1 VADDGSGA
9 TGSGGPEVAALQGA
23 LAAEHAA
30 IWGYGTVGA
39 ALPEPARGPVTD
51 ADAAHRDVRDRL
63 TALISSRG
71 ADPAPAEGGYTL
83 PFPVLSAVDAA
94 RLAVTLE
101 EGTASAWA
109 WVLDQ
114 AAGRSTREWAVTV
127 LGNAEVRAVGWRTR
141 AGTTPVTTA
150 FPGLPAS

>member
-1 VADDGSGA
+1 MADDGSGA
-9 TGSGGPEVAALQGA
+9 TGGGPEVAALQEA

-30 IWGYGTVGA
+30 VWGYATVGA
-39 ALPEPARGPVTD
+39 ALPGSARGPVTV
-51 ADAAHRDVRDRL
+51 ADTAHRDVRDQL
-63 TALISSRG
+63 TELISSRG
-71 ADPAPAEGGYTL
+71 ADPAPARGGYTL

-101 EGTASAWA
+101 QGTAAAWA

-114 AAGRSTREWAVTV
+114 ATERSTREWAVTV
-127 LGNAEVRAVGWRTR
+127 LGDAEVRAVGWRTR

-150 FPGLPAS
+150 FPGLPSS